1 MNSAEG
7 AEGLK
12 TEVASWQARVQELES
27 RIHGLDLR
35 LDQSSRLLDVAR
47 FMGTEKNLEKL
58 LEYTAGQ
65 VTSALKADRC
75 SIFLLDEAKG
85 QIWSKLASKQTDQ
98 IRFPRG
104 EGLAGHTID
113 TGETLLVPDPYA
125 DPRFNRGVDDKT
137 GYRTRNLV
145 CVPLK
150 NVEGRCIGCFQVVNK
165 LDGSFD
171 RSDLDYLEAFA
182 SQAAVAIDSAQLHEE
197 KEGVIQDLVKAE
209 AALRQKVHQLEI
221 VFQLEKSVNEIE
233 AFDDFIQYVVRCASD
248 AVSGAAGCAVLVDP
262 NGGFDLYGFRRT
274 DSTAGESVKAHLDE
288 SMGIVGAVIRSGKP
302 MLENDL
308 QGNPMH
314 STEVGKL
321 LGIKPSRAVVVPLDM
336 TPDGAGAEATDHI
349 GALEI
354 FDNRGKEFQEDDL
367 HVLRVISAQI
377 TSGIMRKRL
386 LQEKERSQRLATIGT
401 LASTII
407 HDFKNPMSIIRG
419 YAEILQRMQLAPEK
433 KEHFCKI
440 IVAEVDRCV
449 NMTKELLYFARGEK
463 NYQFGEIPTTQF
475 VDELALILED
485 ETKRHDIR
493 FNRVVEYT
501 GKLRL
506 DLDKMK
512 RVIFNLSNN
521 AIQVLK
527 PGDTFSIEC
536 RPVGDLVE
544 IRIRDTG
551 PGIPQ
556 AIRAT
561 LFTPFVT
568 HGKKDGTGLG
578 LAIAKDIVEH
588 HGGRIYLDENVS
600 PGACFVIELSPPP
613 AHA

>member
-1 MNSAEG
+1 MNSADG
-7 AEGLK
+7 AEGLQG
-12 TEVASWQARVQELES
+12 EGASGQARVRALED
-27 RIHGLDLR
+27 RIQGLERR

-65 VTSALKADRC
+65 VTHALKADRC
-75 SIFLLDEAKG
+75 SIFLLDEARG
-85 QIWSKLASKQTDQ
+85 QIWSKLASKQTQ
-98 IRFPRG
+98 EIRFPRG

-113 TGETLLVPDPYA
+113 TGEVLLIPDPYA
-125 DPRFNRGVDDKT
+125 DPRFNRSIDEKT

-150 NVEGRCIGCFQVVNK
+150 NVEGKSIGCFQVVNK

-171 RSDLDYLEAFA
+171 RSDLDFLEAFG

-197 KEGVIQDLVKAE
+197 KERVITDLVRAE
-209 AALRQKVHQLEI
+209 TALRQKVRQLEI
-221 VFQLEKSVNEIE
+221 VFDLEKSVNEIE
-233 AFDDFIQYVVRCASD
+233 DFDAFIQYVAKCATESVD
-248 AVSGAAGCAVLVDP
+248 GAAGCALLVDP
-262 NGGFDLYGFRRT
+262 NGGFDLYGYR
-274 DSTAGESVKAHLDE
+274 GEGTGSKVHIEKPPGLL
-288 SMGIVGAVIRSGKP
+288 GAVIQSGTP
-302 MLENDL
+302 MLENDVRS
-308 QGNPMH
+308 NPH
-314 STEVGKL
+314 YSPEVAANFGL
-321 LGIKPSRAVVVPLDM
+321 SPSRAIVVPLDM
-336 TPDGAGAEATDHI
+336 TPDAGDADHI

-354 FDNRGKEFQEDDL
+354 FDNQGGRFEADDL

-377 TSGIMRKRL
+377 TSGILRKRL
-386 LQEKERSQRLATIGT
+386 VHEKERSQRLATIGT

-407 HDFKNPMSIIRG
+407 HDFKNPMSIVRG
-419 YAEILQRMQLAPEK
+419 YAEIIQRMQLAPEK

-463 NYQFGEIPTTQF
+463 NYSFGDIPTTQF
-475 VDELALILED
+475 VDELSLILED
-485 ETKRHDIR
+485 ETKRHDIL

-501 GKLRL
+501 GTLRL
-506 DLDKMK
+506 DLEKMK

-536 RPVGDLVE
+536 RSAGKMVE

-588 HGGRIYLDENVS
+588 HGGRIYLDESVT
-600 PGACFVIELSPPP
+600 PGACFVIELSPAP
-613 AHA
+613 APA